1 MKTPSRLVLALA
13 AVLFPLAAAAQVP
26 LATGLQLPSKIALT
40 PRGHLLVAENGTG
53 PNAGRISI
61 VDRNDGTRRTLI
73 GGLPAGI
80 NSAEG
85 TPAPSGPSG
94 IALVGNTLYVVIAEG
109 DGVLA
114 GPIPG
119 TQIPNPNPA
128 SPLLSSIL
136 RFNFFGP
143 IDDVVGN
150 FTLTATDQ
158 ANLKAGK
165 EFRLDIG
172 NGANQVFVKLIADFD
187 NYRAAPRP
195 DFAGNVQHSDPY
207 GIAVIGNFGY
217 VADAGQNSIRK
228 VDLTTGA
235 VTTLTEFPSVPNTTG
250 IGGPVIE
257 AVPDSIRADGNRLLV
272 TLLSGF
278 PFAAGFSQVVAVD
291 PSTGAVTTVVDKLT
305 TAIDVV
311 PVSGAAAPEYLV
323 SEFSNN
329 LVANAPGRVALV
341 DGANNRTTVVSN
353 LTSPSSIALDPH
365 TGTLFIAQM
374 FPGTLTA
381 MEIGPSLPTPAPA
394 SIIPVVV
401 SSAGAF
407 GARFETSLQLSNPHP
422 YTISGVL
429 QVLGDGTLKTVP
441 YQLAGYASKTYPNFM
456 SAAGATGAATVD
468 IEAAVGPAPVAI
480 ARIFDTSRA
489 AASAG
494 TIIRQLTPDDAFVAG
509 ERSAVVAAADP
520 AVARTNIGTR
530 TLGAGATLL
539 FTLYRA
545 DGSID
550 ATVRR
555 TYPPNRISQE
565 SLDSLFSVPAGPSDT
580 VTIDV
585 QAGSAISY
593 AAIVNNTTQETSW
606 MRSTKV
612 VD

>member
-1 MKTPSRLVLALA
+1 MKTLSRRILALA
-13 AVLFPLAAAAQVP
+13 ALLFPLAAAAQTTV
-26 LATGLQLPSKIALT
+26 ATGLQLPSKIVLT

-61 VDRNDGTRRTLI
+61 IDRNDGTRRTLVS
-73 GGLPAGI
+73 GLPAGI

-85 TPAPSGPSG
+85 DPAPSGPSG
-94 IALVGNTLYVVIAEG
+94 LALVGNTLYVLIAEG

-114 GPIPG
+114 GPVPG

-128 SPLLSSIL
+128 SPLLSSLL

-150 FTLTATDQ
+150 FTLNANDQ

-187 NYRAAPRP
+187 NYRPAPRP

-207 GIAVIGNFGY
+207 GIAVIGNFAY

-228 VDLTTGA
+228 VDLTIGA
-235 VTTLTEFPSVPNTTG
+235 ITTLTEFPSVPNTTG
-250 IGGPVIE
+250 VGGPVIE
-257 AVPDSIRADGNRLLV
+257 AVPDSIRVDGNRLLV

-278 PFAAGFSQVVAVD
+278 PFAPGFSQVVAVD
-291 PSTGAVTTVVDKLT
+291 PATGVQTTVVDKLT
-305 TAIDVV
+305 TAIDAV
-311 PVSGAAAPEYLV
+311 PVSGAAFPEYLV
-323 SEFSNN
+323 SEFSSN
-329 LVANAPGRVALV
+329 LVANAPGRILLV
-341 DGANNRTTVVSN
+341 DGSNGRTTLASG
-353 LTSPSSIALDPH
+353 LTSPASIAFDAH
-365 TGTLFIAQM
+365 TGAIFVAQM
-374 FPGTLTA
+374 FPGTVTRIDA
-381 MEIGPSLPTPAPA
+381 AASLPTPAPA
-394 SIIPVVV
+394 SIVPVVV
-401 SSAGAF
+401 SSSGAF
-407 GARFETSLQLSNPHP
+407 TSHFETSLQLSNPHP

-429 QVLGDGTLKTVP
+429 NVIGDPVTKSVP
-441 YQLAGYASKTYPNFM
+441 YELTGFQSKTWSNFM
-456 SAAGATGAATVD
+456 AAAGASGPATVD
-468 IEAAVGPAPVAI
+468 IETAVGPAPVAV
-480 ARIFDTSRA
+480 ARIFD
-489 AASAG
+489 ASHGNVSGGAVIG
-494 TIIRQLTPDDAFVAG
+494 QVTPQDAFVAG
-509 ERSAVVAAADP
+509 ERSSLVAAADP
-520 AVARTNIGTR
+520 SVARTNIGTR

-550 ATVRR
+550 ATIRR
-555 TYPPNRISQE
+555 TYPPNRLSQE

-580 VTIDV
+580 ITIDV